1 MPMVGPLQAHTN
13 VRDVLA
19 PLFSN
24 GRSFSSLIDE
34 LSRHFRLEQS
44 NGSRYPSYDAYG
56 DDPVGVLEASS
67 ESQSTDSEAEV
78 CASTKGNLSDEQAR
92 VSAQA
97 RSSDTVAPEAAAMV
111 APQGA
116 APSPA
121 VEQPPLPP
129 LPTPSATGVAE
140 PPPAHSEELSPTRRT
155 RSRSRRLQQ
164 PAQASP

>member
-1 MPMVGPLQAHTN
+1 MEQRNSTPAVAMPMVGPLQAHTN

-78 CASTKGNLSDEQAR
+78 CAS
-92 VSAQA
+92 
-97 RSSDTVAPEAAAMV
+97 PEARDENGNISNMHE
-111 APQGA
+111 PQLCLCLLTVI
-116 APSPA
+116 SKK
-121 VEQPPLPP
+121 
-129 LPTPSATGVAE
+129 
-140 PPPAHSEELSPTRRT
+140 
-155 RSRSRRLQQ
+155 
-164 PAQASP
+164 